1 MPHGHIF
8 SHLINIH
15 QAFIEP
21 NLIPGGKQLVKI
33 SALKVMS
40 TYVCGACLNSGKVS
54 SFTIAGY
61 SS

>member
-1 MPHGHIF
+1 MPHGRIF

-33 SALKVMS
+33 SALKVII
-40 TYVCGACLNSGKVS
+40 TYGRDACLKS
-54 SFTIAGY
+54 
-61 SS
+61 